1 MTSQSNHSLTD
12 LIGNTPLIRLQSFS
26 DPEEAPL
33 FAKVEYFNPGGSI
46 KDRIAWG
53 MINAAEA
60 KGHLKPGSTLV
71 EPTGGNTGI
80 GLAMICAA
88 RGYRLIAVMPEGMS
102 QERADLLASYGSEV
116 ILTPAR
122 EGMSAAVAEAR
133 RLATQYSY
141 YMPDQYSNPAN
152 PETHR
157 RTTAVEI
164 WRAMQGKVGACVAGV
179 GTGGTITGVGE
190 FLKAKNPRIRIVAV
204 EPAGSPVLSGG
215 KPGPHRIQGIGAGFV
230 SKILNRAILDEI
242 VQVDDE
248 DAYQTAKAVARQE
261 GLLVG
266 ISAGANIFAARKVAR
281 KLGKGE
287 NVVTVIPDSGERY
300 LSMEKFFV

>member
-1 MTSQSNHSLTD
+1 MAYHSSDSLTD
-12 LIGNTPLIRLQSFS
+12 LIGKTPLVRLQKFS
-26 DPEEAPL
+26 GQEEAAL

-53 MINAAEA
+53 MIQAAEA
-60 KGHLKPGSTLV
+60 QGILKPGSTLV

-102 QERADLLASYGSEV
+102 KERADLLASYGAGV
-116 ILTPAR
+116 VLTPAW
-122 EGMSAAVAEAR
+122 EGMRAAVAEAQ
-133 RLATQYSY
+133 RLAKEHSY
-141 YMPDQYSNPAN
+141 FMPDQYTNPAN

-164 WRAMQGKVGACVAGV
+164 WEALAGKVDAFVAGV

-190 FLKAKNPRIRIVAV
+190 FLKAKNPQVRIVAV
-204 EPAGSPVLSGG
+204 EPKGSPVLSGG

-230 SKILNRAILDEI
+230 PHILNRAILDE
-242 VQVDDE
+242 VFQVNDE
-248 DAYQTAKAVARQE
+248 DAYHTAKALAREE
-261 GLLVG
+261 GLCVG
-266 ISAGANIFAARKVAR
+266 ISSGANVFVAQQIARR
-281 KLGKGE
+281 LGKGK
-287 NVVTVIPDSGERY
+287 NVATVLPDSGERY
-300 LSMEKFFV
+300 LSMEKYFE

>member
-1 MTSQSNHSLTD
+1 MTSQSSHSLTD
-12 LIGNTPLIRLQSFS
+12 LIGNTPLIRLQRFS
-26 DPEEAPL
+26 DPEEASL

-53 MINAAEA
+53 MIQAAETQ
-60 KGHLKPGSTLV
+60 GHLKPGSTLV

-102 QERADLLASYGSEV
+102 QERADLLASYGAEV

-133 RLATQYSY
+133 RLAIQHSY
-141 YMPDQYSNPAN
+141 FMPDQYTNPAN

-164 WRAMQGKVGACVAGV
+164 WTAMRGNVGAFVAGV

-190 FLKAKNPRIRIVAV
+190 FLKAKKPGIRIVAV
-204 EPAGSPVLSGG
+204 EPVGSPVLSGG

-230 SKILNRAILDEI
+230 PKILNRSILDEI
-242 VQVDDE
+242 LQVDDE
-248 DAYQTAKAVARQE
+248 EAYQTAKAVARQE

-266 ISAGANIFAARKVAR
+266 ISSGANLFAARKVAR

-300 LSMEKFFV
+300 LSMEKFFE